1 MSADADYRDLRV
13 EIEDGVAL
21 LTLDRPEKLNAFSG
35 PMGESLG
42 LAYRRCDADDAVR
55 AIVLTGAGRAFC
67 SGADLSPGSAT
78 FAKQDERHFSAAAVE
93 PPAFALRKP
102 VIAAVNGH
110 AIGLGFTLALQCD
123 IRILAL
129 GGKYGV
135 VQVRRGVMPDAYAHW
150 VLPRLAGM
158 SRAAEILLTGAT
170 FDAQRA
176 LELGVASRVLP
187 AEDVLPAAQ
196 EIARDIATHT
206 APLSVAVSKR
216 LLWESLA
223 LSPAQVEAR
232 ETALHH
238 HVMGH
243 PDAAEGVLSYLEKRP
258 PRWTGS
264 VAREFPEWPSP
275 SSDSEFRR

>member
-1 MSADADYRDLRV
+1 MSAGADYRDLRV
-13 EIEDGVAL
+13 EIEEGVAT

-35 PMGESLG
+35 AMGESLG
-42 LAYRRCDADDAVR
+42 LAYRRCDADDSVR

-67 SGADLSPGSAT
+67 SGADLSSGGAT
-78 FAKQDERHFSAAAVE
+78 FAKPDEQGFSAAAVD

-129 GGKYGV
+129 DGQYGV

-158 SRAAEILLTGAT
+158 SRAAEILLTGAKM
-170 FDAQRA
+170 DAQRA

-187 AEDVLPAAQ
+187 ANEVLAAARG
-196 EIARDIATHT
+196 IARDIATHT

-238 HVMGH
+238 HLMER
-243 PDAAEGVLSYLEKRP
+243 PDAVEGVLAYLERRTP
-258 PRWTGS
+258 VWSGS
-264 VAREFPEWPSP
+264 VAREFPEWP
-275 SSDSEFRR
+275 DSRPGREPRP

>member
-1 MSADADYRDLRV
+1 MSASDDYRDLRV
-13 EIEDGVAL
+13 EIDEGVAV
-21 LTLDRPEKLNAFSG
+21 LTLDRPRQLNAFSG
-35 PMGESLG
+35 AMGESLG
-42 LAYRRCDADDAVR
+42 LAYRRCDADDGVR

-67 SGADLSPGSAT
+67 SGADLSPGAAT
-78 FAKQDERHFSAAAVE
+78 FAKQDEQSFSAAAVE

-129 GGKYGV
+129 GAKYGV

-150 VLPRLAGM
+150 VLPRLVGM
-158 SRAAEILLTGAT
+158 SRAAEILLSGARM
-170 FDAQRA
+170 DAQRA

-187 AEDVLPAAQ
+187 ADEVLPAAL
-196 EIARDIATHT
+196 EVARDIATHT

-216 LLWESLA
+216 LLWESME
-223 LSPAQVEAR
+223 LSPEEVKAK

-238 HVMGH
+238 HLMAQ
-243 PDAAEGVLSYLEKRP
+243 PDAAEGVLAYLEKRP
-258 PRWTGS
+258 PRWSGS
-264 VAREFPEWPSP
+264 VAREFPAWPSGRP
-275 SSDSEFRR
+275 ASGSRS